1 MAKRKMTASISQ
13 REAGDLFG
21 LPERYLYVCD
31 GRKEC
36 RKPSCLDHSLRD
48 ACHHT
53 ADESHALYSEH
64 DLGSFGRL
72 PATRDGEA
80 AVICVEP
87 IRG

>member
-1 MAKRKMTASISQ
+1 MSTPISQ
-13 REAGDLFG
+13 ADAVELFDI
-21 LPERYLYVCD
+21 PTEVHYVCD
-31 GRKEC
+31 GKKEC
-36 RKPSCLDHSLRD
+36 GKPCCLDHSNKYV
-48 ACHHT
+48 CHHT

-87 IRG
+87 IR

>member
-1 MAKRKMTASISQ
+1 MKTTISQ
-13 REAGDLFG
+13 QQARDLFD
-21 LPERYLYVCD
+21 LPEIPLYVCD

-48 ACHHT
+48 VCHHT

-87 IRG
+87 IR